1 MLKPTASAEDG
12 YGAAERT
19 LMGPIACGMA
29 CLMQGRYD
37 LAEREIKRHI
47 DLCES
52 LPRLDW
58 IGFGKAILACI
69 DYYKGNLVG
78 AKQNL
83 QQALENA
90 EAQGFY
96 ATYIHSLAL
105 LARMLAEAGE
115 VEGAVEVYA
124 TACSH
129 PVTSNS
135 KYFDDLFG
143 RHVADRACHLP
154 AEKVEAAR
162 ARGRSLT
169 LSQAGEKYLV
179 MLKDPAGLLAN
190 LYA

>member
-1 MLKPTASAEDG
+1 M
-12 YGAAERT
+12 
-19 LMGPIACGMA
+19 MGPIACGMA
-29 CLMQGRYD
+29 YLVQGRYD
-37 LAEREIKRHI
+37 LAEQEIKRYV

-52 LPRLDW
+52 LPRLDM
-58 IGFGKAILACI
+58 IGFGMAVLACI

-78 AKQNL
+78 AKQHL

-90 EAQGFY
+90 AAQGFY
-96 ATYIHSLAL
+96 LAYIHSLAL

-115 VEGAVEVYA
+115 VEQAVEVYA

-129 PVTSNS
+129 PVASNS

-143 RHVADRACHLP
+143 KHIADRARHLP
-154 AEKVEAAR
+154 AKNVEAAR

-169 LSQAGEKYLV
+169 LSQAGEKYLA